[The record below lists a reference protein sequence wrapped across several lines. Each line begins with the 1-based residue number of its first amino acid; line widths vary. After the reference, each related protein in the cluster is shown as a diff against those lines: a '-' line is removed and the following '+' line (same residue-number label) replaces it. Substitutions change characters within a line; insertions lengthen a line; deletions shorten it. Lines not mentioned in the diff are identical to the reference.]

1 MKRPNRFWL
10 TSICAMA
17 CLLGAAHW
25 FHTRPAYAQQNTGYY
40 DDGTFYI
47 TAYVDV
53 DNSYNLYVESYMEVE
68 FDYYEDIDE
77 IEVDGYADE
86 DGGYIGGD
94 YSDGDDYDPAGFS
107 LESDA
112 PVATGHEYGM
122 ESDGWAC
129 IDDGDGDDDGDGY
142 CDWYEVG
149 SAYASVNVASPAPQ
163 IASLSTYS
171 VNQGDQGTLT
181 ISGSNFIE
189 TSGDQLTLNFSG
201 ISNPFT
207 LASAPSTCTSACT
220 ATFSYDFS
228 GYPTG
233 SYQLSVSNN
242 EGQSVN
248 SEPFTVN
255 SSQNTGPPPDP
266 CAVTT
271 SPQVGFTSIVP
282 TGTVGGSGTMAV
294 SFSGTAFAAIS
305 PTVTYGP
312 YSTPSSIAANI
323 AALIAKNYY
332 RYGLGARAFGPIIV
346 YSGNATLGTVSNV
359 VTGPSFTTDGSP
371 TAGTEAQNACT
382 NAPPPPQSMYAVAYS
397 AYIPV
402 DHVYGPPIVES
413 CTYQP
418 PLGAPGIVVSPLI
431 YRGDAYHNTYRVTQ
445 AVSLNFA
452 ASQASGYFNDTGTT
466 ENYGFGSPY
475 NGSTLSSQDDDAVYA
490 DYRTSP
496 STGMSDCYLRNAIGK
511 ASTTGWL
518 LSPTVNSGAAIV
530 GMAGSGQNPL
540 SVPFGSIDWSMTT
553 YINAASSTGH
563 VAYEHTCYPA
573 HQVKVAN
580 TTLYL
585 YTPPSSDTS
594 YIAACLTGLRPE
606 VIGSS
611 PTLPIH

>member
-1 MKRPNRFWL
+1 
-10 TSICAMA
+10 
-17 CLLGAAHW
+17 
-25 FHTRPAYAQQNTGYY
+25 
-40 DDGTFYI
+40 
-47 TAYVDV
+47 
-53 DNSYNLYVESYMEVE
+53 
-68 FDYYEDIDE
+68 
-77 IEVDGYADE
+77 
-86 DGGYIGGD
+86 
-94 YSDGDDYDPAGFS
+94 
-107 LESDA
+107 
-112 PVATGHEYGM
+112 
-122 ESDGWAC
+122 
-129 IDDGDGDDDGDGY
+129 
-142 CDWYEVG
+142 
-149 SAYASVNVASPAPQ
+149 
-163 IASLSTYS
+163 
-171 VNQGDQGTLT
+171 
-181 ISGSNFIE
+181 
-189 TSGDQLTLNFSG
+189 
-201 ISNPFT
+201 
-207 LASAPSTCTSACT
+207 
-220 ATFSYDFS
+220 
-228 GYPTG
+228 
-233 SYQLSVSNN
+233 
-242 EGQSVN
+242 
-248 SEPFTVN
+248 
-255 SSQNTGPPPDP
+255 
-266 CAVTT
+266 
-271 SPQVGFTSIVP
+271 
-282 TGTVGGSGTMAV
+282 
-294 SFSGTAFAAIS
+294 
-305 PTVTYGP
+305 
-312 YSTPSSIAANI
+312 
-323 AALIAKNYY
+323 
-332 RYGLGARAFGPIIV
+332 
-346 YSGNATLGTVSNV
+346 
-359 VTGPSFTTDGSP
+359 
-371 TAGTEAQNACT
+371 
-382 NAPPPPQSMYAVAYS
+382 MYAVAYS

-540 SVPFGSIDWSMTT
+540 SVPFGSIGWRMTT